1 MGVVVQIRLTRH
13 QREASR
19 MPRPGAST
27 SLASR
32 VRTTDAYAEDRMSR
46 KERTRTRLRSS
57 AGPLRREADSL
68 GEKAVP
74 RSALYGLFTQR
85 ARETF
90 DLSGQRTHPEH
101 IRSLG
106 LIKKAAARA
115 NRRLGLLPPRLARAI
130 EWAADRVIAGDVAD
144 AFVLDAFQAGAGTP
158 SHMNANEVIADLANP

>member
-1 MGVVVQIRLTRH
+1 
-13 QREASR
+13 
-19 MPRPGAST
+19 
-27 SLASR
+27 
-32 VRTTDAYAEDRMSR
+32 MSR
-46 KERTRTRLRSS
+46 DARARRRLRSS
-57 AGPLRREADSL
+57 AGSAGAIPPGGGIGGGRRGPLRRESDSL

-115 NRRLGLLPPRLARAI
+115 NRRLGLLPARLARAI

-158 SHMNANEVIADLANP
+158 SHMNATEVIADLANP